1 MKSFNIN
8 STVKVRLTKYG
19 EELHKKDWEDFW
31 SSMGRLSEYPYTPY
45 TPDADGYVEFQMW
58 DLMEKFGKHCGWGG
72 DLPFDTVILIEDN
85 DLKGKVETDEKKLL
99 KECRQTGRT
108 NATTEKVLKTVFS
121 QMTDKK
127 TLECEIEEYALGI
140 EQKAKEIGKLKDIL
154 DRKEQQLKQM
164 KETDTS
170 KLLKEMENHKS
181 PAEEAYKEI
190 YGIYPVYPSDVR
202 FGYFKTGYNVS
213 KEECKVEEPKP
224 KKLFDVIRNLGYSV
238 DMCYE
243 IVDAVRCWLPEPQSA
258 AGSQNV
264 DVELLVDGFNDCLKK
279 IKDGLG

>member
-1 MKSFNIN
+1 M
-8 STVKVRLTKYG
+8 T
-19 EELHKKDWEDFW
+19 EEESNHYFEVAKEII
-31 SSMGRLSEYPYTPY
+31 GRYFE
-45 TPDADGYVEFQMW
+45 
-58 DLMEKFGKHCGWGG
+58 
-72 DLPFDTVILIEDN
+72 
-85 DLKGKVETDEKKLL
+85 EKKLL

-108 NATTEKVLKTVFS
+108 TATTEKVLKTVFS

-164 KETDTS
+164 KETDIS
-170 KLLKEMENHKS
+170 KVLIEGDTATIMGVK
-181 PAEEAYKEI
+181 YK
-190 YGIYPVYPSDVR
+190 R
-202 FGYFKTGYNVS
+202 
-213 KEECKVEEPKP
+213 VEEPEP

-243 IVDAVRCWLPEPQSA
+243 ILDAVKQYLPGEHYSD
-258 AGSQNV
+258 GEDYYKGWN
-264 DVELLVDGFNDCLKK
+264 DVLRK

>member
-1 MKSFNIN
+1 MTNN
-8 STVKVRLTKYG
+8 LPEPDDAPWLNLTPQEV
-19 EELHKKDWEDFW
+19 EELRYNKQKLTDY
-31 SSMGRLSEYPYTPY
+31 GREKIR
-45 TPDADGYVEFQMW
+45 A
-58 DLMEKFGKHCGWGG
+58 LME
-72 DLPFDTVILIEDN
+72 
-85 DLKGKVETDEKKLL
+85 EKKLL

-108 NATTEKVLKTVFS
+108 TATTEKVLKTVFS

-164 KETDTS
+164 TETDKVLIEGDTATIMGV
-170 KLLKEMENHKS
+170 K
-181 PAEEAYKEI
+181 YK
-190 YGIYPVYPSDVR
+190 R
-202 FGYFKTGYNVS
+202 
-213 KEECKVEEPKP
+213 VEEPKP
-224 KKLFDVIRNLGYSV
+224 KKLFNVIRNLGYSV

-264 DVELLVDGFNDCLKK
+264 DVELLVDGFNHCLNK
-279 IKDGLG
+279 IKGTLR

>member
-1 MKSFNIN
+1 MTNNLPEPDDAPWLNLTQEEIN
-8 STVKVRLTKYG
+8 QLRYDKQKLTDYG
-19 EELHKKDWEDFW
+19 REKI
-31 SSMGRLSEYPYTPY
+31 R
-45 TPDADGYVEFQMW
+45 A
-58 DLMEKFGKHCGWGG
+58 LME
-72 DLPFDTVILIEDN
+72 
-85 DLKGKVETDEKKLL
+85 EKKLL

-164 KETDTS
+164 EETDTS
-170 KLLKEMENHKS
+170 KVLIEGDTATIMGVK
-181 PAEEAYKEI
+181 YK
-190 YGIYPVYPSDVR
+190 R
-202 FGYFKTGYNVS
+202 
-213 KEECKVEEPKP
+213 VEEPKP

-243 IVDAVRCWLPEPQSA
+243 ILDAVKQYLPDEHYSD
-258 AGSQNV
+258 GE
-264 DVELLVDGFNDCLKK
+264 DYDLGFNDCLKK
-279 IKDGLG
+279 IKDGLR